1 MVNVYSKISDVRV
14 GKLPWLLKVRVMCLW
29 IVKSNFIPGQ
39 ENSIEMVL
47 IDEKGSKIHAT
58 VQRHLIHLFKD
69 ILIEGKFFSAGFKSS
84 CDAFVDHQVQSNI
97 WPGQFN

>member
-69 ILIEGKFFSAGFKSS
+69 ILIEGS